1 MSGRYQVMPFIGK
14 IKANQS
20 AIEVSNQLEELLN
33 KGAEN
38 GLEFVEL
45 SSVNI
50 EVQPGCLAAL
60 FGAKASYVRFDMA
73 VFKSRG

>member
-14 IKANQS
+14 IKGNQS
-20 AIEVSNQLEELLN
+20 AIDVSNQLEALLN

-60 FGAKASYVRFDMA
+60 LGAKASYVRFDMA
-73 VFKSRG
+73 VFKSRS